1 MAGCLITNSKSKD
14 CFTTSKIGGLKGTCW
29 LYNISD
35 DAGVKVSYVET
46 GNTVS
51 DIVFGG
57 SAGTKGLYRVD
68 GEKFA
73 HNFTY
78 SGAMPGIN
86 KYYTQGG
93 TIKTVVAT
101 DTDIEWLDEVFKA
114 TEIGVIYQ
122 NLNDEFILLGQQNGL
137 KAQEGDMFDSGLEAA
152 SEIGTTITFAGE
164 ENKPFKLF
172 SAGDY
177 ESTLAKLAELE
188 VTVAP

>member
-29 LYNISD
+29 LYNIK
-35 DAGVKVSYVET
+35 DADGVKVTYTET
-46 GNTVS
+46 GNTIS
-51 DIVFGG
+51 NITFNGDD
-57 SAGTKGLYRVD
+57 GLYRVD

-78 SGAMPGIN
+78 SGVMPGVN

-137 KAQEGDMFDSGLEAA
+137 KAIEGDMFDSGLEAS
-152 SEIGTTITFAGE
+152 SEIGTTITMEGQ

-177 ESTLAKLAELE
+177 DATLAKLAELE
-188 VTVAP
+188 VTPVP

>member
-1 MAGCLITNSKSKD
+1 MSGCLLNNIKTKD
-14 CFTTSKIGGLKGTCW
+14 CETTSKIGGLKGRLY
-29 LYNISD
+29 LYNITGTD
-35 DAGVKVSYVET
+35 GAKVTYTET
-46 GNTVS
+46 GNTIS
-51 DIVFGG
+51 DITFTG
-57 SAGTKGLYRVD
+57 SDGLYKVD

-114 TEIGVIYQ
+114 TELGVIYE
-122 NLNDEFILLGQQNGL
+122 NLNGDFILLGQQNGL

-152 SEIGTTITFAGE
+152 SEIGSTVTMAGE

-177 ESTLAKLAELE
+177 DSTLAKLAELE
-188 VTVAP
+188 VVTAP

>member
-1 MAGCLITNSKSKD
+1 MSGCLLNNIKTKD
-14 CFTTSKIGGLKGTCW
+14 CETTSKIGGLKGR
-29 LYNISD
+29 LYLFNITD
-35 DAGVKVSYVET
+35 ENGVKVSYTET
-46 GNTVS
+46 GNTIS
-51 DIVFGG
+51 DITFGG
-57 SAGTKGLYRVD
+57 VTSTPGLYRVD

-114 TEIGVIYQ
+114 TELGVIYE
-122 NLNDEFILLGQQNGL
+122 NLNGDFILLGQQNGL

-152 SEIGTTITFAGE
+152 SEIGSTVTMAGE

-177 ESTLAKLAELE
+177 DSTLAKLAELE
-188 VTVAP
+188 VVTAP